1 MDCSGKTGLI
11 VKLTSL
17 GCGLKILELCVQFYK
32 KKSGAPLSQCPCLH
46 YCTDCGVIALASA
59 GDLIRV

>member
-11 VKLTSL
+11 VKLTAL
-17 GCGLKILELCVQFYK
+17 GCRLKILELYVQFYK
-32 KKSGAPLSQCPCLH
+32 KKSGAPLFPCPCLH
-46 YCTDCGVIALASA
+46 YCTDGDVIALASS